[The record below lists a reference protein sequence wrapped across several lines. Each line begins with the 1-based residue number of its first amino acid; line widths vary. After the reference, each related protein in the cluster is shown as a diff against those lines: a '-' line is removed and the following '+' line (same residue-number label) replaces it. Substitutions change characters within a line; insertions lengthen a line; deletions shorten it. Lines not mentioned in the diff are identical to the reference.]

1 MWIRSFLHDKTE
13 TTCIFVNQRAA
24 QLSTDLRIFSS
35 PYAAAARI
43 ASHRS
48 TRIRLLALGKEISV
62 LLVVNRATDT
72 LVGPQ

>member
-1 MWIRSFLHDKTE
+1 LAGFSCRIYVPEKLVVAITVD
-13 TTCIFVNQRAA
+13 A
-24 QLSTDLRIFSS
+24 DLRIFFS

-43 ASHRS
+43 ASYRS

-62 LLVVNRATDT
+62 LFVVNRATDT